1 MSDPTVR
8 PESGLRYGLVLD
20 GISYGLF
27 KGPEIELGSE
37 VKEDWDP
44 EYGPLL
50 VGGKKTGDD
59 LKLER
64 IWLPIRDDA
73 NYQYLEPR
81 RGRLNGT
88 APLFRVDEDGQP
100 TTTTP
105 LTIHKVRF
113 MAVTTPAAS
122 DSGDS
127 GKFIVTVKVRG

>member
-1 MSDPTVR
+1 MSDPNVR
-8 PESGLRYGLVLD
+8 PESGLRYGLILE

-50 VGGKKTGDD
+50 IGGKKTGDD

-64 IWLPIRDDA
+64 LWLPVR
-73 NYQYLEPR
+73 
-81 RGRLNGT
+81 
-88 APLFRVDEDGQP
+88 EDGQP

-105 LTIHKVRF
+105 LIIHKVRF

-122 DSGDS
+122 DSGDG
-127 GKFIVTVKVRG
+127 GKFIATVKVRG